1 MVRNPARRAAP
12 ATQPLR
18 GTTRMRPLQL
28 SLRTAITVPF
38 ALLFAATVG
47 LQAFMQHRQVQQL
60 IDQESERLLA
70 AITATSR
77 SQLAEYLEAPFEIQ
91 RGIGDTIGRQGLYA
105 PGHLKAVYTYLH
117 GVFTEVYAKHSQI
130 SLLSFGSQQG
140 EFAGIRREPDGSYRL
155 ILKEN
160 QGEGLMHIYRQ
171 PVPGPVAASFP
182 GYDPRMRP
190 WYAPVAHSGQA
201 LWSPVYT
208 TAGERGDITISAA
221 SPVYAGG
228 QLVGVMDADVRL
240 DSMSRFLREEPLRGQ
255 AKVLVMDA
263 EGYLVAHSE
272 PGPVLAQAQPGQ
284 PQVQRTRLQI
294 GDSASPVLRKAA
306 GLLPQMAPRSA
317 GAGFHFEEGGERYF
331 GRVTPY
337 EDTRGLDWR
346 IVVLL
351 PESAL
356 LGETRAQSQHMLLWS
371 LAIAAFGLLLGL
383 WAVRQAVRPILRTAE
398 AANRLA
404 HGEWHAAPARGGALL
419 ETSILVRA
427 FNDMAERLQQSFQQ
441 MRELLLYD
449 SLTQSLT
456 RRGLIERTQWAQ
468 PRPAVL
474 CLVGLDDFRALNDSV
489 GHSTGDRLLQAIS
502 ERLRLQLPEPA
513 LMARLGGDEF
523 AVLHFNDAGQLSA
536 RAMGETLQALF
547 ATPFSVGADE
557 ILVRASVGTVE
568 GLLASDHLPEWLRNA
583 SMALGE
589 AKRRGRNQSVAFEPA
604 LAEHAIE
611 RARLSND
618 LRQALEKNE
627 FLVHYQPIVDLS
639 SGRMIGAEALLRWNS
654 PARGMVPPGLFIPT
668 AEESDL
674 ILSLGDWVLHR
685 ATHDI
690 ARQLDALPPGFDL
703 HVNVSARQL
712 IQSDFPATLRQV
724 LSASRLPPQ
733 RLTLE
738 LTESVLI
745 DSDVITRE
753 RIAAIHALGVRIA
766 IDDFGTGYSSLA
778 YLSRLAFDCIK
789 IDQSFVRK
797 LLASAQDA
805 AIVAAVLHMA
815 HGFDVTV
822 VAEGVETEA
831 EAERLR
837 AMGCAS
843 AQGYWFGRPGPLEQ
857 LHGWRAP

>member
-1 MVRNPARRAAP
+1 MAYPPARSVAP
-12 ATQPLR
+12 AAQPLR
-18 GTTRMRPLQL
+18 GTTMRPLQF

-70 AITATSR
+70 AITATARSR
-77 SQLAEYLEAPFEIQ
+77 LSEYLEVPFEIQ

-105 PGHLKAVYTYLH
+105 PGRLEGVYAYLH
-117 GVFTEVYAKHSQI
+117 GVFTEVYARHAQI
-130 SLLSFGSQQG
+130 SLLGFGSQQG
-140 EFAGIRREPDGSYRL
+140 DYAGMRREPDGSYRL

-160 QGEGLMHIYRQ
+160 RGEGLMHVYQQ
-171 PVPGPVAASFP
+171 PVPGPVVASYP
-182 GYDPRMRP
+182 GYDPRVRP

-201 LWSPVYT
+201 LWSPIYT

-228 QLVGVMDADVRL
+228 RLAGVMNADVRL

-255 AKVLVMDA
+255 AQVLVVDA
-263 EGYLVAHSE
+263 QGYLVAHSE
-272 PGPVLAQAQPGQ
+272 PGPVLAPAQPGT
-284 PQVQRTRLQI
+284 PQAQRARLRI
-294 GDSASPVLRKAA
+294 GDSASPVLRRAA
-306 GLLPQMAPRSA
+306 ALLPQAA
-317 GAGFHFEEGGERYF
+317 GAGFSFEEGDERYF
-331 GRVTPY
+331 ARATPY
-337 EDTRGLDWR
+337 QDARGLDWR
-346 IVVLL
+346 IVVVL

-356 LGETRAQSQHMLLWS
+356 LGETRAQSRHMLLWS

-404 HGEWHAAPARGGALL
+404 HGEWQAAPDRGGALL

-456 RRGLIERTQWAQ
+456 RRGLLERSQWAQ

-489 GHSTGDRLLQAIS
+489 GHGTGDRLLQAVS
-502 ERLRLQLPEPA
+502 ERLRLRLPEPA
-513 LMARLGGDEF
+513 LLARLGGDEF
-523 AVLHFNDAGQLSA
+523 AVLHFNDEGQFSA
-536 RAMGETLQALF
+536 AAMGEALQALF
-547 ATPFSVGADE
+547 AAPFSVGADE

-568 GLLASDHLPEWLRNA
+568 GQLASDDLPEWLRNA

-589 AKRRGRNQSVAFEPA
+589 AKRRGRNRSVAFSPA
-604 LAEHAIE
+604 LAAHAFE
-611 RARLSND
+611 RARLSNE
-618 LRQALEKNE
+618 LRQALEKDE
-627 FLVHYQPIVDLS
+627 FLVHYQPVVDLA
-639 SGRMIGAEALLRWNS
+639 SGRMVGAEALVRWNS
-654 PARGMVPPGLFIPT
+654 PTRGMVPPGLFIPT

-674 ILSLGDWVLHR
+674 ILALGDWVLHR

-690 ARQLDALPPGFDL
+690 AQQLGALPPGFDL

-712 IQSDFPATLRQV
+712 IQSDFPATLRAV

-733 RLTLE
+733 QLTLE

-745 DSDVITRE
+745 DSDVAMRE

-797 LLASAQDA
+797 LLASAQDE
-805 AIVAAVLHMA
+805 AIIAAVLHMA
-815 HGFDVTV
+815 HGFGVTV
-822 VAEGVETEA
+822 VAEGVETAA

-837 AMGCAS
+837 AMGCPN

-857 LHGWRAP
+857 LRGWRAP

>member
-1 MVRNPARRAAP
+1 
-12 ATQPLR
+12 
-18 GTTRMRPLQL
+18 MRPPQL
-28 SLRTAITVPF
+28 SLRTAIAVPF

-70 AITATSR
+70 AITTTSR
-77 SQLAEYLEAPFEIQ
+77 SRLAEYLETPFEIQ
-91 RGIGDTIGRQGLYA
+91 RGIGDTIGRQGLYE
-105 PGHLKAVYTYLH
+105 PGRLEAVYAYLH
-117 GVFTEVYAKHSQI
+117 GVFSEVYATHPQI
-130 SLLSFGSQQG
+130 SLLSFGSEQG
-140 EFAGIRREPDGSYRL
+140 EFAGIRREPNGSYRL

-160 QGEGLMHIYRQ
+160 RGEGLMYVYQH
-171 PVPGPVAASFP
+171 PTPGPVAASFP
-182 GYDPRMRP
+182 GYDPRVRP
-190 WYAPVAHSGQA
+190 WYRPVASAGRA
-201 LWSPVYT
+201 MWSPIYT

-221 SPVYAGG
+221 SPVYAQGR
-228 QLVGVMDADVRL
+228 LIGVMDADVRL

-255 AKVLVMDA
+255 AKVLVVDTQ
-263 EGYLVAHSE
+263 GYLVAHSE
-272 PGPVLAQAQPGQ
+272 PGAVLVQAQRDQ

-294 GDSASPVLRKAA
+294 GDSESPVLRKAA
-306 GLLPQMAPRSA
+306 ALLPQAAPQSA
-317 GAGFHFEEGGERYF
+317 GAGFHFEEDGERYF

-337 EDTRGLDWR
+337 QDARGLDWR

-356 LGETRAQSQHMLLWS
+356 LGETRAQSRHMLLWS

-404 HGEWHAAPARGGALL
+404 QGEWQATPDRGGALL

-427 FNDMAERLQQSFQQ
+427 FDDMAERLQQSFQQ

-449 SLTQSLT
+449 SLTHALT
-456 RRGLIERTQWAQ
+456 RRGLIERSQWEA

-489 GHSTGDRLLQAIS
+489 GHGTGDRLLQAIS
-502 ERLRLQLPEPA
+502 ERLRAQLPDPA
-513 LMARLGGDEF
+513 LVARLGGDEF
-523 AVLHFNDAGQLSA
+523 AVLHFSDADRLSA
-536 RAMGETLQALF
+536 SAMSEALRALF
-547 ATPFSVGADE
+547 STPFSMGADE
-557 ILVRASVGTVE
+557 ILVRASVGAME
-568 GLLASDHLPEWLRNA
+568 GELCSDNLPEWLRNA

-589 AKRRGRNQSVAFEPA
+589 AKRRGRNQSVVFAPA

-611 RARLSND
+611 RARLSSE
-618 LRQALEKNE
+618 LRHALEKGE
-627 FLVHYQPIVDLS
+627 FLVHYQPVVDLAS
-639 SGRMIGAEALLRWNS
+639 SRMIGAEALLRWNS
-654 PARGMVPPGLFIPT
+654 PTRGMVPPGLFIPT

-674 ILSLGDWVLHR
+674 ILALGDWVLHR

-690 ARQLDALPPGFDL
+690 AQQLNTLPPGFDL

-724 LSASRLPPQ
+724 LSASRLPPHQ
-733 RLTLE
+733 LTLE

-745 DSDVITRE
+745 DSDVVTRE

-805 AIVAAVLHMA
+805 AIVAAVLNMA

-831 EAERLR
+831 EARRLR
-837 AMGCAS
+837 EMGCAS
-843 AQGYWFGRPGPLEQ
+843 AQGYWFGRPAPLEQ
-857 LHGWRAP
+857 LRNWQAP